1 MKESKTKCDMCDRL
15 FQFGPGRYKGKYIER
30 YEMILCN
37 SCFKS
42 NWDGFPPGLEAQFIA
57 HMKSK
62 DIALPE
68 RNNRSEEHTSELQSH

>member
-1 MKESKTKCDMCDRL
+1 MYTGEMEESKTKCVLCDRL
-15 FQFGPGRYKGKYIER
+15 FQFGPGRYKGKYIEH
-30 YEMILCN
+30 YEMVLCN

-42 NWDGFPPGLEAQFIA
+42 NWAGFPPGLEAQFVT

-68 RNNRSEEHTSELQSH
+68 RNKQGWFPR